1 MNKSIVFLDID
12 GTLLNEEKVIP
23 DSTKKAVRLL
33 QENGIH
39 TVIATGRVPK
49 MFYWIQKE
57 LNIDSFVSMNGQYVV
72 FEGQEIYANPI
83 NPEMLQSIST
93 LTASNGHALAYCS
106 HDDFKV
112 SKGNHPLIESSFDSL
127 MMAYPEVDET
137 YYQQSSIYQGH
148 LYCHRMDEQ
157 LYVDRFPDFNFVK
170 WHDYAFDI
178 LPKGA
183 SKAVGIH
190 KLLDVLGINRE
201 NCFAF
206 GDGLNDL
213 EMLKMVGTGIAMGN
227 GVPEAKAAADL
238 ITTSSSNN
246 GILNGLIQVGLL
258 EKEAAL
264 EFRSNPLLP
273 TEVSQSTIGF

>member
-1 MNKSIVFLDID
+1 MKKPIVFFDID
-12 GTLLNEEKVIP
+12 GTLLDETKVIP

-33 QENGIH
+33 QEKGIH

-72 FEGQEIYANPI
+72 FDGQEIYANPI
-83 NPEMLQSIST
+83 NPELLQSIST
-93 LTASNGHALAYCS
+93 MTASKGHALAYCS
-106 HDDFKV
+106 QDDFMV
-112 SKGNHPLIESSFDSL
+112 SEGNHPFIESSFDSL
-127 MMAYPEVDET
+127 MMSYPKVDEG
-137 YYQQSSIYQGH
+137 YYKNRPIYQGH
-148 LYCHRMDEQ
+148 LYCNGGDEH
-157 LYVDRFPDFNFVK
+157 LYVDHFPDFNFVK
-170 WHDYAFDI
+170 WHDFAYDF

-190 KLLDVLGINRE
+190 KLLEHLDIKNE
-201 NCFAF
+201 NSFAF

-213 EMLKMVGTGIAMGN
+213 EMLTMIGTGIAMGN

-238 ITTSSSNN
+238 ITTTSSNH

-258 EKEAAL
+258 EKDAAL
-264 EFRSNPLLP
+264 EYEN
-273 TEVSQSTIGF
+273 EEK

>member
-1 MNKSIVFLDID
+1 MTKPIVFFDID
-12 GTLLNEEKVIP
+12 GTLLDEDKVIP

-33 QENGIH
+33 QEKGVH

-57 LNIDSFVSMNGQYVV
+57 LNIDSFISMNGQYVV

-83 NPEMLQSIST
+83 NDELLHSIT
-93 LTASNGHALAYCS
+93 TMTASKGHALAYCS
-106 HDDFKV
+106 HDDYRV
-112 SKGNHPLIESSFDSL
+112 SERNHPLIESCFDSL
-127 MMAYPEVDET
+127 MMSYPKVDEGF
-137 YYQQSSIYQGH
+137 YKNRAIYQGH
-148 LYCHRMDEQ
+148 LYCNSRDED
-157 LYVDRFPDFNFVK
+157 LYINSFPDFHFVK
-170 WHDYAFDI
+170 WHDYAYDF

-183 SKAVGIH
+183 SKAVGIR
-190 KLLDVLGINRE
+190 KLQEYLDINNE

-213 EMLKMVGTGIAMGN
+213 EMLTMIGTGIAMGN

-238 ITTSSSNN
+238 ITTSSSNH

-258 EKEAAL
+258 EKEAAV
-264 EFRSNPLLP
+264 EYENKR
-273 TEVSQSTIGF
+273 